1 MQSQIN
7 VLYPKPTVLSTNT
20 PVSGQ
25 SLTVGASV
33 TSFVTAFNN
42 YTNLVF
48 VDVQT
53 SDVIVTFD
61 GTNPVSGTRGHRLPA
76 GTNYT
81 WSTATATAAKFIQAT
96 AGGILF
102 LSEFGA

>member
-1 MQSQIN
+1 MHSQIN
-7 VLYPKPTVLSTNT
+7 VLYPKPTVLNNNAS
-20 PVSGQ
+20 VSGQ

-33 TSFVTAFNN
+33 TSFVTPFNN

-53 SDVIVTFD
+53 ADVIVTFD
-61 GTNPVSGTRGHRLPA
+61 GTNPALGSRGHRLPV

-81 WSTATATAAKFIQAT
+81 WSTATASQAKFIQAT
-96 AGGILF
+96 VGAILF
-102 LSEFGA
+102 ASEFGA